1 MRMPRM
7 AGMQK
12 MQEQFSADPE
22 QVLPGLFRALMKI
35 KLLLRAEVMKKS
47 RFWQW
52 LVATALLVATSAASA
67 AGYVIHAGRFV
78 DVEAGEVREQ
88 VSIVTDGNRI
98 SDVRPGFI
106 AARSGQ
112 QLLDLRGHTV
122 LPGLID
128 LHVHIADEFSPK
140 YHSEYFF
147 MEQADYALRAI
158 PFAERT
164 LLAGF
169 TSVRNLG
176 EKEHGVTYAIRR
188 AVEAGHIDG
197 PRIFTAGAGLAT
209 TGGHSDPTNGL
220 RHEYMGDPGPEL
232 GVLNGADDARK
243 AVRQRYKEGADV
255 IKLTVTG
262 GVLSLA
268 KSGDNPQFTAGELT
282 AVMETAHDYNLPVTV
297 HAHGAEGMKRAIRA
311 GVDSIEHGTFMDDE
325 ARQLMKEH
333 GTWYIPTLSAG
344 KWVAKK
350 AEEPGYFPEIIRVKA
365 AAVGPQIQE
374 TFAAAYKDGVKIA
387 FGTDAGV
394 FPHGQ
399 NAMEF
404 GYMVEAGMPP
414 LEAIQAATLNA
425 AQVLR
430 RDQDL
435 GSLVTG
441 KLADIVAVR
450 GDPLKDID
458 LMNHMAFVMK
468 DGVVYKND

>member
-1 MRMPRM
+1 MR
-7 AGMQK
+7 K
-12 MQEQFSADPE
+12 MEIM
-22 QVLPGLFRALMKI
+22 GAL
-35 KLLLRAEVMKKS
+35 
-47 RFWQW
+47 
-52 LVATALLVATSAASA
+52 ATATLLVAAPATSA

-78 DVEAGEVREQ
+78 DAEAGEIREQ
-88 VSIVTDGNRI
+88 VTIVTDGNHI
-98 SDVRPGFI
+98 SDVRPGF
-106 AARSGQ
+106 ASARSGQ
-112 QLLDLRGHTV
+112 DLIDLRKYTV
-122 LPGLID
+122 MPGLID
-128 LHVHIADEFSPK
+128 LHVHITDEFSPQF
-140 YHSEYFF
+140 HSENFF
-147 MEQADYALRAI
+147 KDQADYALRAV

-176 EKEHGVTYAIRR
+176 EKERGVSYAMRR
-188 AVEAGHIDG
+188 AVEAGYING

-220 RHEYMGDPGPEL
+220 RREYMGDPGPEL
-232 GVLNGADDARK
+232 GVINGADDARK

-268 KSGDNPQFTAGELT
+268 RSGDNPQFTAEEL
-282 AVMETAHDYNLPVTV
+282 AGVMEAARDYNLPVTV

-311 GVDSIEHGTFMDDE
+311 GVDSVEHGTFMDAE
-325 ARQLMKEH
+325 ARGLMKER
-333 GTWYIPTLSAG
+333 GTWYVPTLSAG

-350 AEEPGYFPEIIRVKA
+350 AEEPGYFPEIIRAKA
-365 AAVGPQIQE
+365 VAVGPQIQQ

-399 NAMEF
+399 NALEF
-404 GYMVEAGMPP
+404 VYMVEAGMPP
-414 LEAIQAATLNA
+414 LEAIQAATIHA

-430 RDQDL
+430 RQQDL
-435 GSLVTG
+435 GSVSAG

-468 DGVVYKND
+468 DGVVYKNE

>member
-1 MRMPRM
+1 L
-7 AGMQK
+7 GETTVK
-12 MQEQFSADPE
+12 
-22 QVLPGLFRALMKI
+22 PGLQQALAAAA
-35 KLLLRAEVMKKS
+35 LL
-47 RFWQW
+47 F
-52 LVATALLVATSAASA
+52 ATAAASA

-78 DVEAGEVREQ
+78 DVEAGEIREQ
-88 VSIVTDGNRI
+88 VSIITDGNRI
-98 SDVRPGFI
+98 SDVRPGFV
-106 AARSGQ
+106 AAGAGQ
-112 QLLDLRGHTV
+112 ELLDLSRHTV
-122 LPGLID
+122 MPGLID

-140 YHSEYFF
+140 FHSEYFF
-147 MEQADYALRAI
+147 MEQADYALRAVT
-158 PFAERT
+158 FAERT

-176 EKEHGVTYAIRR
+176 EKERGVSYAMRR
-188 AVEAGHIDG
+188 AVEAGYIHG
-197 PRIFTAGAGLAT
+197 PRIFTSGGGLAT

-232 GVLNGADDARK
+232 GVINGADEARK

-268 KSGDNPQFTAGELT
+268 RSSDNPQFTPAELA
-282 AVMETAHDYNLPVTV
+282 AVVETARDYNLPVTV

-325 ARQLMKEH
+325 ARQLMKER

-350 AEEPGYFPEIIRVKA
+350 AEEPGYFPEIIRAKA
-365 AAVGPQIQE
+365 AMVGPQIQQ
-374 TFAAAYKDGVKIA
+374 TFAAAYKYGLKIA

-394 FPHGQ
+394 FPHGM

-414 LEAIQAATLNA
+414 LEAIQAATVRA

-430 RDQDL
+430 REQDL
-435 GSLVTG
+435 GSLSAG

-450 GDPLKDID
+450 GNPLNDID
-458 LMNHMAFVMK
+458 QMNHVAFVMK
-468 DGVVYKND
+468 DGVIYKND